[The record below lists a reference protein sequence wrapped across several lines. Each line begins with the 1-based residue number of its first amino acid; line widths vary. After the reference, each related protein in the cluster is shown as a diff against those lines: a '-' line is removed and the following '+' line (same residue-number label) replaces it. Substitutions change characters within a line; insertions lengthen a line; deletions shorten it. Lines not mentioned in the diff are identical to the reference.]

1 MHICTLRCSFSS
13 ISASGTPRA
22 AKTASQTMKEPR
34 QAAPSSRTVHVRAP
48 LRKKTG
54 TLAAKELEK
63 TTPCAHMPP
72 KR

>member
-1 MHICTLRCSFSS
+1 
-13 ISASGTPRA
+13 
-22 AKTASQTMKEPR
+22 MKEPR